1 MRLPDAVR
9 LRRRAVPAPPAPP
22 LVPPGAVR
30 RLHLDVGR
38 RLDGVLHGDHL
49 GHLPGPG
56 TEPDEARLYA
66 PGDDVRRIDWAV
78 TARAGDVHVRTP
90 ISERELETTLV
101 VDLTPSM
108 SFGTARCEK
117 RDVAVA
123 VAAALAHLVRGP
135 GDRVGAVVLSDRV
148 RPVPPRPGRD
158 AALAL
163 LHVLSATR
171 PADGAAAVSLAAGLT
186 SVAGQA
192 RRRGVVAV
200 VSDLLDG
207 DPPGAEPAWA
217 APLKRLGTRHDV
229 LVVEVVDPRELE
241 LPAVGVLHLTDPETG
256 RQLEVQTGDARL
268 RERYARAA
276 AAQRAAHAA
285 AVRRAGATHV
295 VVRTDR
301 DWLPDLARALTA
313 RRRLRAAG
321 RPAAGA
327 ARGRG

>member
-1 MRLPDAVR
+1 MRL
-9 LRRRAVPAPPAPP
+9 LRPRPAPPAPAPP

-30 RLHLDVGR
+30 RLHLDVAR

-78 TARAGDVHVRTP
+78 SARAGDVHVRRP
-90 ISERELETTLV
+90 VAERELETTLV

-123 VAAALAHLVRGP
+123 VSSALAHLARGP
-135 GDRVGAVVLSDRV
+135 GDRVGAVVLSDAV

-163 LHVLSATR
+163 VHVLQATR
-171 PADGAAAVSLAAGLT
+171 AADGAGVRLADALATVAASP
-186 SVAGQA
+186 

-207 DPPGAEPAWA
+207 DPPGDEPAWA
-217 APLKRLGTRHDV
+217 APLRRLGTRHDV
-229 LVVEVVDPRELE
+229 VVVEVVDPRELE
-241 LPAVGVLHLTDPETG
+241 LPSVGVLRLTDPESG
-256 RQLEVQTGDARL
+256 RELEVQTADRAL
-268 RERYARAA
+268 RERYAAA
-276 AAQRAAHAA
+276 ASEQRAAHAR

-295 VVRTDR
+295 GVRTDR
-301 DWLPDLARALTA
+301 DWRPDRARALGV
-313 RRRLRAAG
+313 RRRVRAAG
-321 RPAAGA
+321 R
-327 ARGRG
+327 R

>member
-1 MRLPDAVR
+1 VRLPDAVSR
-9 LRRRAVPAPPAPP
+9 LRRREPAASPAPPV
-22 LVPPGAVR
+22 VPPGAVR
-30 RLHLDVGR
+30 RLHLDVAR

-90 ISERELETTLV
+90 VSERELETTLV
-101 VDLTPSM
+101 VDLSPSM

-117 RDVAVA
+117 RDVAIA
-123 VAAALAHLVRGP
+123 VASALAHLSRGP
-135 GDRVGAVVLSDRV
+135 GDRVGAVLLGERV
-148 RPVPPRPGRD
+148 RAVPPRHGPD

-163 LHVLSATR
+163 VHLMQSTR
-171 PADGAAAVSLAAGLT
+171 PPDGGTSVRLADGLV
-186 SVAGQA
+186 SVARQS

-207 DPPGAEPAWA
+207 DPPGTEPAWA
-217 APLKRLGTRHDV
+217 VPLRRLGTRHDV
-229 LVVEVVDPRELE
+229 LVVEVVDPRELA
-241 LPAVGVLHLTDPETG
+241 LPAVGVLSLTDPETG

-268 RERYARAA
+268 RERYAAA
-276 AAQRAAHAA
+276 AAEQRAAHAA
-285 AVRRAGATHV
+285 AIRRAGATHIL
-295 VVRTDR
+295 VRTDR
-301 DWLPDLARALTA
+301 DWLPDVARALTA

-321 RPAAGA
+321 RPAAA
-327 ARGRG
+327 GRRV